1 MKKLSLYQL
10 QRLYTFCLAV
20 AVISM
25 VVFIALTWRR
35 ELEFPVIPALLPL
48 FVIAVI
54 VLSKR
59 VKRKKE
65 EASSNEK

>member
-10 QRLYTFCLAV
+10 QRLYAFCMVV

-35 ELEFPVIPALLPL
+35 ELEFPFIPALLPL